1 MEELEKNIQSVHYRE
16 TSFGRRTEKKTLF
29 SHVVGMDVQEN
40 YFTLAADAESAILE
54 ETVKVLDDCFFLKA
68 KVPFERPLFRQIVQE
83 SEETVGQFVCRL
95 CQ

>member
-1 MEELEKNIQSVHYRE
+1 ME
-16 TSFGRRTEKKTLF
+16 
-29 SHVVGMDVQEN
+29 VQEN

-95 CQ
+95 CQCAIDCEFGENKKDYIHDQVIDKCHSSKLQACK